1 MSNNIETLRHSAAH
15 LMAAAIQKLY
25 PKAKF
30 GVGPTVADGFY
41 YDINL
46 EHALGPA
53 DLEKIEKEM
62 LKMQSESIKFA
73 REEISLDAAIKL
85 FKKLGQD
92 FKVEL
97 LNDLKKHGTTVA
109 SEIYGSD
116 TKIPKFQNSK
126 QLDKVSIYST
136 GAFVDLCRGPHVASI
151 KDITAF
157 KLTKIAGAYWRGDE
171 KNKMLQRIYG
181 TAFAAQ
187 KDLDEHLTML
197 EEAKKRDHKILGQKL
212 DLFVFSD
219 LVGPGLPLWT
229 PKGAILY
236 ETLADFIWEL
246 RQKRGYV
253 KVEIPHIAKKDL
265 YIKSGHW
272 DKFKDDLF
280 RITTREGHE
289 FALKPMN
296 CPHHTQI
303 FARRPHSYREM
314 PQRYANTT
322 AVYRDEQSGELSGLS
337 RVLCI
342 TQDDSHVFCRANQ
355 IKDEILLIWDIVDK
369 FYGAFGFTLTPRLS
383 LSDPDRMEAYL
394 GDRKNW
400 QSSEQTLR
408 DIAKKRGT
416 KPIEQI
422 GEAAFYG
429 PKLDFMAKDSIGREW
444 QVATIQLDF
453 NMPERFGL
461 ECINEKGETERV
473 VMIHCAIMG
482 SIERFLSVLIEH
494 YAGAFPAW
502 LAPVQAAL
510 LPVSTDKH
518 LKFTQKLANEL
529 KEQSVRV
536 WIDDSGET
544 VGKKIR
550 NAEQQKI
557 PFMLVIGD
565 KEMASGKLA
574 MRERGKQETVEMTI
588 EQLIGRAKR

>member
-1 MSNNIETLRHSAAH
+1 MPDKLEPTRHSTAH
-15 LMAAAIQKLY
+15 LMAAAIQNIY
-25 PKAKF
+25 PQAKF

-41 YDINL
+41 YDI
-46 EHALGPA
+46 
-53 DLEKIEKEM
+53 DLDEKLTPEDLAKIEKAM
-62 LKMQSESIKFA
+62 AKLQSENLKFE
-73 REEISLDAAIKL
+73 REEMAIDDAIKL
-85 FKKLGQD
+85 FKKLNQD
-92 FKVEL
+92 YKVEL
-97 LNDLKKHGTTVA
+97 LNDLKEHGTTVA

-116 TKIPKFQNSK
+116 TPILQFSNSPT
-126 QLDKVSIYST
+126 QKVSIYHT
-136 GAFVDLCRGPHVASI
+136 GSFTDLCRGPHVASTS
-151 KDITAF
+151 DIAAF
-157 KLTKIAGAYWRGDE
+157 KLTKIAGAYWRGDD

-181 TAFAAQ
+181 TAFATQ
-187 KDLDEHLTML
+187 PELDEHLAML
-197 EEAKKRDHKILGQKL
+197 EEAKKRDHKILGPKL

-229 PKGAILY
+229 PKGAIVF

-246 RQKRGYV
+246 RQARGYV

-265 YIKSGHW
+265 YLKSGHW

-289 FALKPMN
+289 YALKPMN

-342 TQDDSHVFCRANQ
+342 TQDDSHVFCRVNQ

-369 FYGAFGFTLTPRLS
+369 FYGTFGFTLTPRLS
-383 LSDPDRMEAYL
+383 LSDPDHMEAYL
-394 GDRKNW
+394 GDRQNW

-408 DIAKKRGT
+408 DIAQARGA

-461 ECINEKGETERV
+461 SCVNEKGEDERV

-502 LAPVQAAL
+502 LAPVQVAL
-510 LPVSTDKH
+510 LPVSTEKH
-518 LKFTQKLANEL
+518 LDYCQELARRIGG
-529 KEQSVRV
+529 RV
-536 WIDDSGET
+536 WIDDSQET

-565 KEMASGKLA
+565 KEMGGDKLA
-574 MRERGKQETVEMTI
+574 VRARGEKETKEMSVGDLLPLLSI
-588 EQLIGRAKR
+588 K